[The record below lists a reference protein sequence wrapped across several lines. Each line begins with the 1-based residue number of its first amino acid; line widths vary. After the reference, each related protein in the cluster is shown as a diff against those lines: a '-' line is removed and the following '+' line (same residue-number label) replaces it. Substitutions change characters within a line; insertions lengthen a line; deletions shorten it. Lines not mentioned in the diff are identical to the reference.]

1 MPDSDRY
8 AVFGNPV
15 RHSKSPQIHAE
26 FAAQCKQ
33 QIQYRAVK
41 VADNGFSR
49 AVKRFFLEGG
59 KGLNVTLPFKKEAFA
74 IAEILTDRARR
85 AAAVNTLSPDAGGV
99 LLGDTTDGVGL
110 LRDLVVNLGWKVAGR
125 RVLILG
131 AGGAV
136 RGVLEPLL
144 SEGPTGVVIANRTV
158 ERAHKL
164 AAEFSALGA
173 VSACEYPALSGESFD
188 IIINGTS
195 ASLGGEL
202 IPLPD
207 GLLNEHGRC
216 YDMVY
221 GTEPTVFMRWAA
233 EQAAWAISD
242 GLGMLVEQA
251 AESFYLWRGVRP
263 NTEPVIAQM
272 RTQLQGQAA

>member
-1 MPDSDRY
+1 MPGSDRY

-26 FAAQCKQ
+26 FAAQCQ
-33 QIQYRAVK
+33 QKIQYRAVK
-41 VADNGFSR
+41 VAENGFSR
-49 AVKRFFLEGG
+49 AVKHFFMEGG
-59 KGLNVTLPFKKEAFA
+59 KGLNVTLPFKEEAFA
-74 IAEILTDRARR
+74 IADVLSDRACR
-85 AAAVNTLSPDAGGV
+85 AAAVNTLYQDESGV
-99 LLGDTTDGVGL
+99 LRGDTTDGVGL
-110 LRDLVVNLGWKVAGR
+110 LRDMVVNLEWKVADR
-125 RVLILG
+125 KVLILG

-144 SEGPTGVVIANRTV
+144 SEGPAGLVIANRTV
-158 ERAHKL
+158 EKAQL
-164 AAEFSALGA
+164 LVAEFSELGM
-173 VSACEYPALSGESFD
+173 VSACEYSALQGQSFD
-188 IIINGTS
+188 IIVNGTS
-195 ASLGGEL
+195 ASLRGEL
-202 IPLPD
+202 LPLPD

-233 EQAAWAISD
+233 EQAAWAVSD

-263 NTEPVIAQM
+263 DTGSVIAQM